1 MTRQK
6 IFLKNLLDSSL
17 PKNED
22 PEVEDPEV
30 EDLEVEDPE
39 VEDPSRGNS
48 EIRYR

>member
-30 EDLEVEDPE
+30 EDPE